1 MLKGMLLRVLPL
13 ITGLMPVVAIHLSLL
28 IAIDAGSIPGC
39 VPYLEGCVSI
49 SATGRYPPA
58 SFLFNAAIMTESVVM
73 IAYWLFNVAW
83 LRSLQKLHGLPD
95 KGGTAI
101 GVLGTGGALF
111 LMLYVTFLGTQ
122 EPFYEVM
129 RRFGIYFYFAL
140 SIIAQILL
148 ALKSKQLGNA
158 LQMRSLSRIAKFQ
171 LSLATVP
178 VVLGVLNLMLKVTLA
193 NPDPAENII
202 EWIFALLMHMYFVL
216 SYFSWRDSGFAMRF
230 FVNPR

>member
-1 MLKGMLLRVLPL
+1 
-13 ITGLMPVVAIHLSLL
+13 
-28 IAIDAGSIPGC
+28 
-39 VPYLEGCVSI
+39 
-49 SATGRYPPA
+49 
-58 SFLFNAAIMTESVVM
+58 
-73 IAYWLFNVAW
+73 
-83 LRSLQKLHGLPD
+83 LQKLQGIPG

-111 LMLYVTFLGTQ
+111 LMLYVTVLGTQ
-122 EPFYEVM
+122 EPFYEFM

-148 ALKSKQLGNA
+148 AVKSKQLGNA

-178 VVLGVLNLMLKVTLA
+178 FALGVLNLVLKATLA
-193 NPDPAENII
+193 NPDPAENVI

-216 SYFSWRDSGFAMRF
+216 SYFSWRDSGFAMRIA
-230 FVNPR
+230 VNPR